1 MKNILRRD
9 EFKNLYNQYNES
21 NPIRTYDKLYEAEG
35 QGMDFS
41 NRTGWSQSLV
51 GRAINKIFSFGKTIV
66 DKMVLSSL
74 KEKLENEYFKGV
86 MRATAQNNIAKE
98 NIQKSNLMISV
109 YLIKK
114 EDVEKIKTDFNSV
127 EKYEP
132 TFNKN
137 TFKFSLPS
145 INFDDWMFIV
155 IPESEIE
162 INTEDVRIKYD
173 EKVKFEISDG
183 KSKEEYY
190 ILCESTETK
199 NALPEQ
205 TTAQNGMQLYKPEQ
219 NVTIIKN
226 GEKIKDVKVK
236 TVSDDTIKTVDGQ
249 SYPATIEIGNDLK
262 MNGSVPTEIYNIL
275 LGILTNLQTL
285 KKHRHY
291 EKFKDE
297 INNEI
302 NNLKKLYINNNL
314 TKDELTKIADRVTK
328 LLTKMNETDL
338 ALASKSYKSYND
350 FIIEKK
356 LNEETK
362 ALTTGSGSNVANTN
376 TVVNTIAGNQGKA
389 NDEKPKQNK
398 DDIQDAT
405 IVQTQAQNAQNAQT
419 QDTQNTQTDKQEY
432 DVKIEVEKSES
443 YEEQKPKLTVSSIF
457 NSGKLTKAD
466 KDIKKEYGSLK
477 LGEINSEALIK
488 NFQGNPKL
496 RKLAISLVN
505 KEALKEIALR
515 AAWLYDDEKYKDK
528 RVDIYS
534 RVNFA
539 TTGTDMN
546 KLKNNWLKKV
556 ATTKAE
562 YTPFFADES
571 GNFPGELDP
580 IALMNSDE
588 SFRTKFNQYDEN
600 DLRKNGTVGP
610 VVGTKDATPA
620 SPLIKY
626 GKLNPGAANT
636 DNFGLFILK
645 TTAPNRRRV
654 GMLYQNLGRKDEFI
668 FKFVGLIDYD
678 NLDKELK
685 DNMTEQQTKDL
696 IKKYHYTETDGVREF
711 SSPFPDDDN
720 EIKLIYKAYRGD
732 KDLLE
737 KHLGKEVKNKDF
749 TIGYF
754 KTKNILS
761 GGPQRPNQI
770 ILFTKDD
777 WNTVETYISKIE
789 KGDIVSYEL
798 LESLNNPTPD
808 KYHFSFN
815 VDKVYSIGSEVIKS
829 MWGIVTLDSDTK
841 RNEKLKDPNIFT
853 ELRNK
858 KLI

>member
-9 EFKNLYNQYNES
+9 EFKHLYNQYNES
-21 NPIRTYDKLYEAEG
+21 NPIRIYDKLYEAEG

-86 MRATAQNNIAKE
+86 MRAVAQNNIAKE
-98 NIQKSNLMISV
+98 NIQKANLMVSV

-114 EDVEKIKTDFNSV
+114 EDVEKIKTDFDSV
-127 EKYEP
+127 EKHEP

-137 TFKFSLPS
+137 TFKFSLPNL
-145 INFDDWMFIV
+145 NFDDWMFVV
-155 IPESEIE
+155 IPESEVK
-162 INTEDVRIKYD
+162 INTEDVKIKYN
-173 EKVKFEISDG
+173 EKVKFEISDTEE

-199 NALPEQ
+199 NALPEK
-205 TTAQNGMQLYKPEQ
+205 TTTQNGMQLYKPDQ

-226 GEKIKDVKVK
+226 NVKEKDIKVK
-236 TVSDDTIKTVDGQ
+236 DVSDDIIKSVDGQ

-262 MNGSVPTEIYNIL
+262 MSGSVPTDLYKIL
-275 LGILTNLQTL
+275 EGILTNLQTL
-285 KKHRHY
+285 KKHKHY
-291 EKFKDE
+291 DKFKNE

-314 TKDELTKIADRVTK
+314 TKDELTKVANRVAE
-328 LLTKMNETDL
+328 LILKMNETEL
-338 ALASKSYKSYND
+338 ALTSKSYKSYND

-356 LNEETK
+356 LNEEQK
-362 ALTTGSGSNVANTN
+362 ALTTGNGVIANTN
-376 TVVNTIAGNQGKA
+376 QTNATTINNQGNTTA
-389 NDEKPKQNK
+389 NKQNK
-398 DDIQDAT
+398 DGIQDAT
-405 IVQTQAQNAQNAQT
+405 IVQTQAQTAQAQT
-419 QDTQNTQTDKQEY
+419 VQAQSDEQKEY
-432 DVKIEVEKSES
+432 DVKIEVEQSDS
-443 YEEQKPKLTVSSIF
+443 YEEQTPRITVGSIF
-457 NSGKLTKAD
+457 NSGKLTDAD
-466 KDIKKEYGSLK
+466 KDLKKEYGSLK
-477 LGEINSEALIK
+477 LGEINSESLLK
-488 NFQGNPKL
+488 NFQENPKL

-556 ATTKAE
+556 AATKAQ

-588 SFRTKFNQYDEN
+588 TFRTKFNQYDEN
-600 DLRKNGTVGP
+600 ELRQNGNVGP

-620 SPLIKY
+620 SALIKY

-636 DNFGLFILK
+636 DNFGLFVLK

-720 EIKLIYKAYRGD
+720 EIKLIYKAYRGQ
-732 KDLLE
+732 KDLL
-737 KHLGKEVKNKDF
+737 KKATNSEVKSKDF
-749 TIGYF
+749 TVGYF
-754 KTKNILS
+754 KTKNIIT

-770 ILFTKDD
+770 ILFTKDN

-789 KGDIVSYEL
+789 KGDVVSYEL

-815 VDKVYSIGSEVIKS
+815 VDKVYSIGSEVTKS
-829 MWGIVTLDSDTK
+829 VWGIVTLDSDKK

-853 ELRNK
+853 QLRNK

>member
-9 EFKNLYNQYNES
+9 EFKHLYNQYNES
-21 NPIRTYDKLYEAEG
+21 NPIRIYDKLYEAEG

-86 MRATAQNNIAKE
+86 MRAVAQNNIAKE
-98 NIQKSNLMISV
+98 NIQKANLMVSV

-114 EDVEKIKTDFNSV
+114 EDVEKIKTDFDSV
-127 EKYEP
+127 EKHEP

-137 TFKFSLPS
+137 TFKFSLPNL
-145 INFDDWMFIV
+145 NFDDWMFVV
-155 IPESEIE
+155 IPESEVK
-162 INTEDVRIKYD
+162 INTEDVKIKYN
-173 EKVKFEISDG
+173 EKVKFEISDTEE

-199 NALPEQ
+199 NVLPEK
-205 TTAQNGMQLYKPEQ
+205 TTTQNGMQLYKPDQ

-226 GEKIKDVKVK
+226 NVKEKDIKVK
-236 TVSDDTIKTVDGQ
+236 DVSDDIIKSVDGQ

-262 MNGSVPTEIYNIL
+262 MSGSVPTDLYKIL
-275 LGILTNLQTL
+275 EGILTNLQTL
-285 KKHRHY
+285 KKHKHY
-291 EKFKDE
+291 DKFKNE

-314 TKDELTKIADRVTK
+314 TKDELTKVANRVAE
-328 LLTKMNETDL
+328 LILKMNETEL
-338 ALASKSYKSYND
+338 ALTSKSYKSYND

-356 LNEETK
+356 LNEELK
-362 ALTTGSGSNVANTN
+362 ALTTGNGTIANTN
-376 TVVNTIAGNQGKA
+376 QTNATPINNQG
-389 NDEKPKQNK
+389 NTTSNKQNK
-398 DDIQDAT
+398 DGIQDAT
-405 IVQTQAQNAQNAQT
+405 IVQTQAQTAQAQT
-419 QDTQNTQTDKQEY
+419 VQAQSDEQKEY
-432 DVKIEVEKSES
+432 DVKIEVEQSDS
-443 YEEQKPKLTVSSIF
+443 YEEQTPRITVGSIF
-457 NSGKLTKAD
+457 NTGKLTDAD
-466 KDIKKEYGSLK
+466 KDLKKEYGSLK
-477 LGEINSEALIK
+477 LGEINSESLLK
-488 NFQGNPKL
+488 NFQENPKL

-556 ATTKAE
+556 AATKAQ

-588 SFRTKFNQYDEN
+588 TFRTKFNQYDEN
-600 DLRKNGTVGP
+600 ELRQNGNVGP

-620 SPLIKY
+620 SALIKY

-636 DNFGLFILK
+636 DNFGLFVLK

-720 EIKLIYKAYRGD
+720 EIKLIYKAYRGQ
-732 KDLLE
+732 KDLL
-737 KHLGKEVKNKDF
+737 KKATNSEVKSKDF
-749 TIGYF
+749 TVGYF
-754 KTKNILS
+754 KTKNIIT

-770 ILFTKDD
+770 ILFTKDN

-789 KGDIVSYEL
+789 KGDVVSYEL

-815 VDKVYSIGSEVIKS
+815 VDKVYSIGSEVTKS
-829 MWGIVTLDSDTK
+829 VWGIVTLDSDKK

-853 ELRNK
+853 QLRNK

>member
-9 EFKNLYNQYNES
+9 EFKHLYNQYNES
-21 NPIRTYDKLYEAEG
+21 NPIRIYDKLYEAEG

-86 MRATAQNNIAKE
+86 MRAVAQNNIAKE
-98 NIQKSNLMISV
+98 NIQKANLMVSV

-114 EDVEKIKTDFNSV
+114 EDVEKIKTDFDSV
-127 EKYEP
+127 EKHEP

-137 TFKFSLPS
+137 TFKFSLPNL
-145 INFDDWMFIV
+145 NFDDWMFVV
-155 IPESEIE
+155 IPESEVK
-162 INTEDVRIKYD
+162 INTEDVKIKYN
-173 EKVKFEISDG
+173 EKVKFEISDTEE

-199 NALPEQ
+199 NALPEK
-205 TTAQNGMQLYKPEQ
+205 TTTQNGMQLYKPDQ

-226 GEKIKDVKVK
+226 NVKEKDIKVK
-236 TVSDDTIKTVDGQ
+236 DVSDDIIKSVDGQ

-262 MNGSVPTEIYNIL
+262 MSGSVPTDLYKIL
-275 LGILTNLQTL
+275 EGILTNLQTL
-285 KKHRHY
+285 KKHKHY
-291 EKFKDE
+291 DKFKNE

-314 TKDELTKIADRVTK
+314 TKDELTKVANRVAE
-328 LLTKMNETDL
+328 LILKMNETEL
-338 ALASKSYKSYND
+338 ALTSKSYKSYND

-356 LNEETK
+356 LNEEQK
-362 ALTTGSGSNVANTN
+362 ALTTGNGTIANTN
-376 TVVNTIAGNQGKA
+376 QTNATPINNQG
-389 NDEKPKQNK
+389 NTTSNKQNK
-398 DDIQDAT
+398 DGIQDAT
-405 IVQTQAQNAQNAQT
+405 IVQTQAQTAQAQT
-419 QDTQNTQTDKQEY
+419 VQAQSDEQKEY
-432 DVKIEVEKSES
+432 DVKIEVEQSDS
-443 YEEQKPKLTVSSIF
+443 YEEQTPRITVGSIF
-457 NSGKLTKAD
+457 NTGKLTDAD
-466 KDIKKEYGSLK
+466 KDLKKEYGSLK
-477 LGEINSEALIK
+477 LGEINSESLLK
-488 NFQGNPKL
+488 NFQENPKL

-515 AAWLYDDEKYKDK
+515 AAWLYDNEKYKDK

-556 ATTKAE
+556 AATKAQ

-588 SFRTKFNQYDEN
+588 TFRTKFNQYDEN
-600 DLRKNGTVGP
+600 ELRQNGNVGP

-620 SPLIKY
+620 SALIKY

-636 DNFGLFILK
+636 DNFGLFVLK

-720 EIKLIYKAYRGD
+720 EIKLIYKAYRGQ
-732 KDLLE
+732 KDLL
-737 KHLGKEVKNKDF
+737 KKATNSEVKSKDF
-749 TIGYF
+749 TVGYF
-754 KTKNILS
+754 KTKNIIT

-770 ILFTKDD
+770 ILFTKDN

-789 KGDIVSYEL
+789 KGDVVSYEL

-815 VDKVYSIGSEVIKS
+815 VDKVYSIGSEVTKS
-829 MWGIVTLDSDTK
+829 VWGIVTLDSDKK

-853 ELRNK
+853 QLRNK

>member
-9 EFKNLYNQYNES
+9 EFKHLYNQYNES
-21 NPIRTYDKLYEAEG
+21 NPIRIYDKLYEAEG

-86 MRATAQNNIAKE
+86 MRAVAQNNIAKE
-98 NIQKSNLMISV
+98 NIQKANLMVSV

-114 EDVEKIKTDFNSV
+114 EDVEKIKTDFDSV
-127 EKYEP
+127 EKHEP

-137 TFKFSLPS
+137 TFKFSLPNL
-145 INFDDWMFIV
+145 NFDDWMFVV
-155 IPESEIE
+155 IPESEVK
-162 INTEDVRIKYD
+162 INTEDVKIKYN
-173 EKVKFEISDG
+173 EKVKFEISDTEE

-199 NALPEQ
+199 NALPEK
-205 TTAQNGMQLYKPEQ
+205 TTTQNGMQLYKPDQ

-226 GEKIKDVKVK
+226 NVKEKDIKVK
-236 TVSDDTIKTVDGQ
+236 DVSDDIIKSVDGQ

-262 MNGSVPTEIYNIL
+262 MSGSVPTDLYKIL
-275 LGILTNLQTL
+275 EGILTNLQTL
-285 KKHRHY
+285 KKHKHY
-291 EKFKDE
+291 DKFKNE

-314 TKDELTKIADRVTK
+314 TKDELTKVANRVAE
-328 LLTKMNETDL
+328 LILKMNETEL
-338 ALASKSYKSYND
+338 ALTSKSYKSYND

-356 LNEETK
+356 LNEEQK
-362 ALTTGSGSNVANTN
+362 ALTTGNGTIANTN
-376 TVVNTIAGNQGKA
+376 QTNATPINNQG
-389 NDEKPKQNK
+389 NTTSNKQNK
-398 DDIQDAT
+398 DGIQDAT
-405 IVQTQAQNAQNAQT
+405 IVQTQAQTAQAQT
-419 QDTQNTQTDKQEY
+419 VQAQSDEQKEY
-432 DVKIEVEKSES
+432 DVKIEVEQSDS
-443 YEEQKPKLTVSSIF
+443 YEEQTPRITVGSIF
-457 NSGKLTKAD
+457 NTGKLTDAD
-466 KDIKKEYGSLK
+466 KDLKKEYGSLK
-477 LGEINSEALIK
+477 LGEINSESLLK
-488 NFQGNPKL
+488 NFQENPKL

-556 ATTKAE
+556 AATKAQ

-588 SFRTKFNQYDEN
+588 TFRTKFNQYDEN
-600 DLRKNGTVGP
+600 ELRQNGNVGP

-620 SPLIKY
+620 SALIKY

-636 DNFGLFILK
+636 DNFGLFVLK

-720 EIKLIYKAYRGD
+720 EIKLIYKAYRGQ
-732 KDLLE
+732 KDLL
-737 KHLGKEVKNKDF
+737 KKATNSEVKSKDF
-749 TIGYF
+749 TVGYF
-754 KTKNILS
+754 KTKNIIT

-770 ILFTKDD
+770 ILFTKDN

-789 KGDIVSYEL
+789 KGDVVSYEL

-815 VDKVYSIGSEVIKS
+815 VDKVYSIGSEVTKS
-829 MWGIVTLDSDTK
+829 VWGIVTLDSDKK

-853 ELRNK
+853 QLRNK

>member
-9 EFKNLYNQYNES
+9 EFKHLYNQYNES
-21 NPIRTYDKLYEAEG
+21 NPIRIYDKLYEAEG

-86 MRATAQNNIAKE
+86 MRAVAQNNIAKE
-98 NIQKSNLMISV
+98 NIQKANLMVSV

-114 EDVEKIKTDFNSV
+114 EDVEKIKTDFDSV
-127 EKYEP
+127 EKHEP

-137 TFKFSLPS
+137 TFKFSLPNL
-145 INFDDWMFIV
+145 NFDDWMFVV
-155 IPESEIE
+155 IPESEVK
-162 INTEDVRIKYD
+162 INTEDVKIKYN
-173 EKVKFEISDG
+173 EKVKFEISDTEE

-199 NALPEQ
+199 NVLPEK
-205 TTAQNGMQLYKPEQ
+205 TTTQNGMQLYKPDQ

-226 GEKIKDVKVK
+226 NVKEKDIKVK
-236 TVSDDTIKTVDGQ
+236 DVSDDIIKSVDGQ

-262 MNGSVPTEIYNIL
+262 MSGSVPTDLYKIL
-275 LGILTNLQTL
+275 EGILTNLQTL
-285 KKHRHY
+285 KKHKHY
-291 EKFKDE
+291 DKFKNE

-314 TKDELTKIADRVTK
+314 TKDELTKVANRVAE
-328 LLTKMNETDL
+328 LILKMNETEL
-338 ALASKSYKSYND
+338 ALTSKSYKSYND

-356 LNEETK
+356 LNEEQK
-362 ALTTGSGSNVANTN
+362 ALTTGNGTIANTN
-376 TVVNTIAGNQGKA
+376 QTNATPINNQG
-389 NDEKPKQNK
+389 NTTSNKQNK
-398 DDIQDAT
+398 DGIQDAT
-405 IVQTQAQNAQNAQT
+405 IVQTQAQTAQAQT
-419 QDTQNTQTDKQEY
+419 VQAQSDEQKEY
-432 DVKIEVEKSES
+432 DVKIEVEQSDS
-443 YEEQKPKLTVSSIF
+443 YEEQTPRITVGSIF
-457 NSGKLTKAD
+457 NTGKLTDAD
-466 KDIKKEYGSLK
+466 KDLKKEYGSLK
-477 LGEINSEALIK
+477 LGEINSESLLK
-488 NFQGNPKL
+488 NFQENPKL

-556 ATTKAE
+556 AATKAQ

-588 SFRTKFNQYDEN
+588 TFRTKFNQYDEN
-600 DLRKNGTVGP
+600 ELRQNGNVGP

-620 SPLIKY
+620 SALIKY

-636 DNFGLFILK
+636 DNFGLFVLK

-720 EIKLIYKAYRGD
+720 EIKLIYKAYRGQ
-732 KDLLE
+732 KDLL
-737 KHLGKEVKNKDF
+737 KKATNSEVKSKDF
-749 TIGYF
+749 TVGYF
-754 KTKNILS
+754 KTKNIIT
-761 GGPQRPNQI
+761 GGSQRPNQI
-770 ILFTKDD
+770 ILFTKDN

-789 KGDIVSYEL
+789 KGDVVSYEL

-815 VDKVYSIGSEVIKS
+815 VDKVYSIGSEVTKS
-829 MWGIVTLDSDTK
+829 VWGIVTLDSDKK

-853 ELRNK
+853 QLRNK